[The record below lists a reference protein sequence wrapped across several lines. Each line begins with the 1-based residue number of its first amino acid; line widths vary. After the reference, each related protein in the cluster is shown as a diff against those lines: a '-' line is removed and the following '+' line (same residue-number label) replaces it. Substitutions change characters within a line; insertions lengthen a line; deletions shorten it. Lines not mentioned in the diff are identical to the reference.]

1 MTLSSWCKEKFY
13 FGQSW
18 KVKGFYNVETLKLK
32 SYLLTFDIILA
43 KIHDDGIP
51 FRYSFFL
58 EELILS
64 LWFGVFP

>member
-18 KVKGFYNVETLKLK
+18 KVKGYKKLK
-32 SYLLTFDIILA
+32 SYLSTFDIRLD